1 VNVLQYIYV
10 IATVIVAIIG
20 SVWKL
25 QSFIQ
30 SKHDLVMSETNKLKV
45 CLAQLTQRVDKIEQN
60 INGKSSVI
68 K

>member
-1 VNVLQYIYV
+1 VTILQYIYV

-30 SKHDLVMSETNKLKV
+30 TKHDLVMSETNKLKV
-45 CLAQLTQRVDKIEQN
+45 CLAQLTQRVDRIEQG
-60 INGKSSVI
+60 INGKSAGI